1 MVSSVFLLWSRATEP
16 GGEWRVG
23 VCVWVWGG
31 GSGCTCGE
39 KEAAVVGSASE
50 STARLDRLTEL

>member
-31 GSGCTCGE
+31 GG
-39 KEAAVVGSASE
+39 VGVRVGKR
-50 STARLDRLTEL
+50 RLLWWVLPQRALPDWIA